1 MSKLVDYKLVK
12 KSDYDSVKKKRSWLS
27 VKNLR
32 KVSTIAVT
40 KVVQHLQKHDV
51 KVFWWWKLIFGMLLY
66 QIHKYHGVDLK
77 VLSSSFLLGRKVKLP
92 FEIGNKFLW

>member
-51 KVFWWWKLIFGMLLY
+51 KVFFG
-66 QIHKYHGVDLK
+66 ISVA
-77 VLSSSFLLGRKVKLP
+77 LSNS
-92 FEIGNKFLW
+92 